1 MQDEF
6 EGKRRVF
13 AADHLKQNRADG
25 FPGQKQVA
33 GVRRFIVLIKFGI
46 DAPVDFIG
54 NGAGNRSLLQQKGI
68 KAILCQKLRHKMLH
82 FKNLKSGHIINPPFR
97 GRFVLL
103 RGFL

>member
-54 NGAGNRSLLQQKGI
+54 NGAGNRSFSSRKESKQSSVKSFAI
-68 KAILCQKLRHKMLH
+68 KCFISR
-82 FKNLKSGHIINPPFR
+82 I
-97 GRFVLL
+97 
-103 RGFL
+103 

>member
-46 DAPVDFIG
+46 DAPVDFIT
-54 NGAGNRSLLQQKGI
+54 AQETEAFSSRKESKQSSVKSFAI
-68 KAILCQKLRHKMLH
+68 KCFISR
-82 FKNLKSGHIINPPFR
+82 I
-97 GRFVLL
+97 
-103 RGFL
+103 

>member
-33 GVRRFIVLIKFGI
+33 GVRCFIVLIKFGI

-54 NGAGNRSLLQQKGI
+54 NGSGNRSLLQK
-68 KAILCQKLRHKMLH
+68 KRDKSILCQNLLHKMLH
-82 FKNLKSGHIINPPFR
+82 FKNLKSGHIN
-97 GRFVLL
+97 LL
-103 RGFL
+103 P

>member
-13 AADHLKQNRADG
+13 AADHLKQNRTDG
-25 FPGQKQVA
+25 FPGQKQVG

-54 NGAGNRSLLQQKGI
+54 NGAGTEAFSSRKESKQSSVKSFAI
-68 KAILCQKLRHKMLH
+68 KCFISR
-82 FKNLKSGHIINPPFR
+82 I
-97 GRFVLL
+97 
-103 RGFL
+103 

>member
-13 AADHLKQNRADG
+13 AADHLKQNRTDG
-25 FPGQKQVA
+25 FPGQKQVG

-54 NGAGNRSLLQQKGI
+54 AFSSRKESKQSSVKSFAI
-68 KAILCQKLRHKMLH
+68 KCFISR
-82 FKNLKSGHIINPPFR
+82 I
-97 GRFVLL
+97 
-103 RGFL
+103 

>member
-13 AADHLKQNRADG
+13 TADHLKQNRTDG

>member
-13 AADHLKQNRADG
+13 AADHLKQNRTDG

-54 NGAGNRSLLQQKGI
+54 NGAGNRSLLQQKGS
-68 KAILCQKLRHKMLH
+68 KADWI
-82 FKNLKSGHIINPPFR
+82 SGLSEKALYSEPAE
-97 GRFVLL
+97 
-103 RGFL
+103 